1 MRLLALVL
9 NILVGSSLLAQS
21 TEILA
26 ASMDTKAN
34 KNNHQRGHTTRSR
47 GKSNDPQLLTVK
59 QKRLQN
65 PGDVW
70 ERIRSGMQIPRPSPV
85 QTLPDQILEKN
96 NSSLES
102 SVTETRLH
110 TRFGLQH
117 DAINSLNT
125 SISTGLPF
133 SEKARSERIL
143 ALQKIRQ
150 PTYAS
155 APIHNYANYTPYGR
169 LKLNAAISSRIRKNA
184 ALQEQLLASKNS
196 TLHGISAGQTRLRTR
211 IDFHPKSQKFDLT
224 PLNEPLTSS
233 ISPLAKP
240 VKTSHLGKSVITS
253 YAAAAQ
259 TGQGLADLMPNR
271 NSQATKYER
280 VNKHIVWYTQHRDY
294 LRQVAERAHPYLYHI
309 VDNLSKH
316 KLPHEL
322 ALLPIVESAYQPTAQ
337 SPKSAA
343 GLWQFIPS
351 TGHDFDLHQS
361 EQYDAR
367 LDIAASTQAAIRYLS
382 FLKQHFNGDWL
393 LALAAYNC
401 GLGAVDEAIG
411 RNAAEGLGTDYW
423 SLRLPEETQEYV
435 PRFLALSTIFAN
447 PAAHGLK
454 LAPVR
459 NEPYFVK
466 VKIDRK
472 HDIEYLADKDFKE
485 IAQLANLSYEQFSRL
500 NPGYLNPKLA
510 TDGPFTFLMP
520 AANANQLHQRLASI
534 AQFLNDSTV
543 ITASH
548 APLKRRDLY
557 PVDEQKTTLSSLLTD
572 ITLPKGAD
580 LGKVS
585 DPFLSLNLDTNQT
598 TPRIVNQSV
607 MPSADSNSDPKQVKK
622 NI

>member
-1 MRLLALVL
+1 MARLETVYKET
-9 NILVGSSLLAQS
+9 ILPSL
-21 TEILA
+21 
-26 ASMDTKAN
+26 
-34 KNNHQRGHTTRSR
+34 
-47 GKSNDPQLLTVK
+47 VK
-59 QKRLQN
+59 QFAYKSIMQAPRITKITLNMGVGGAVADKKVLQSALS
-65 PGDVW
+65 DM
-70 ERIRSGMQIPRPSPV
+70 EKISGQKPV
-85 QTLPDQILEKN
+85 ITLARK
-96 NSSLES
+96 
-102 SVTETRLH
+102 
-110 TRFGLQH
+110 
-117 DAINSLNT
+117 
-125 SISTGLPF
+125 SIAGF
-133 SEKARSERIL
+133 
-143 ALQKIRQ
+143 KIRDDM
-150 PTYAS
+150 
-155 APIHNYANYTPYGR
+155 PIGC
-169 LKLNAAISSRIRKNA
+169 KV
-184 ALQEQLLASKNS
+184 
-196 TLHGISAGQTRLRTR
+196 TLRSDR
-211 IDFHPKSQKFDLT
+211 
-224 PLNEPLTSS
+224 
-233 ISPLAKP
+233 
-240 VKTSHLGKSVITS
+240 
-253 YAAAAQ
+253 
-259 TGQGLADLMPNR
+259 M
-271 NSQATKYER
+271 YE
-280 VNKHIVWYTQHRDY
+280 
-294 LRQVAERAHPYLYHI
+294 
-309 VDNLSKH
+309 
-316 KLPHEL
+316 
-322 ALLPIVESAYQPTAQ
+322 
-337 SPKSAA
+337 
-343 GLWQFIPS
+343 
-351 TGHDFDLHQS
+351 
-361 EQYDAR
+361 
-367 LDIAASTQAAIRYLS
+367 
-382 FLKQHFNGDWL
+382 FL
-393 LALAAYNC
+393 
-401 GLGAVDEAIG
+401 
-411 RNAAEGLGTDYW
+411 AAEGLGTDYW

-585 DPFLSLNLDTNQT
+585 NPFLSLNLDTNQT